1 MCVTTEYSGEYPRI
15 LLEKQ
20 SELNPIQ
27 HVLYVALLVALQ
39 YCKGTEHLY
48 RVKRKIVNRVGYSS
62 HFATADTVSTTH
74 CTILSTIWLHTTYSA
89 VDDVQVKLSVFGSVL
104 NRIEQHLFTLPEPS
118 TTTAAAATAAATST
132 TAASSDAVAS
142 EHVAVTFLGTIPKS
156 VVQSVKDMSDN
167 SAESQSTSATATTST
182 DSLSESLSLSTGAV
196 GYGRSLDNAAYANLA
211 STLDALQIPPAAIS
225 IVQDY
230 PIGSGGFAKVY
241 KAQYDGKLCAAK
253 VSSKS
258 IIRAY

>member
-1 MCVTTEYSGEYPRI
+1 
-15 LLEKQ
+15 
-20 SELNPIQ
+20 
-27 HVLYVALLVALQ
+27 
-39 YCKGTEHLY
+39 
-48 RVKRKIVNRVGYSS
+48 
-62 HFATADTVSTTH
+62 
-74 CTILSTIWLHTTYSA
+74 
-89 VDDVQVKLSVFGSVL
+89 VQVKLSVFGSVL

-118 TTTAAAATAAATST
+118 TTTAAATAAAATNT
-132 TAASSDAVAS
+132 TASSDAVAS

-156 VVQSVKDMSDN
+156 VVQSVKDMSDVSADV
-167 SAESQSTSATATTST
+167 SAESQNTSATATTST

-253 VSSKS
+253 VSSNS
-258 IIRAY
+258 VINVY